1 MTSDGI
7 FGARALLDC
16 PLVAPEIEELN
27 VNEEEPKAVERG
39 VAPTEA
45 DTLAPVAAV
54 VVEEDDAKNPPA
66 VKDGDGLVPAAA
78 CEVDC

>member
-45 DTLAPVAAV
+45 DTPA
-54 VVEEDDAKNPPA
+54 PA